1 MRYLRK
7 YNESSSE
14 CLNELEIKDF
24 CEINLA
30 YLVDEGLR
38 VVVDDYYEADDY
50 FPVILSFR
58 QVENRK
64 WDEVKDQIIPFLIR
78 LKSQFSLFQVLRGN
92 YYYDIELDTLF
103 NSGGEIGAYSH
114 WLTAN
119 DLVDDRISDWFRSH
133 AKIKS
138 ISFYVKNK
146 KEV

>member
-1 MRYLRK
+1 MRYIRSF
-7 YNESSSE
+7 NEDNSAGLTE
-14 CLNELEIKDF
+14 DEIKDF

-38 VVVDDYYEADDY
+38 VIVDDYYEADNY
-50 FPVILSFR
+50 YPVILSFR

-64 WDEVKDQIIPFLIR
+64 WDEVKDHIIPFLIR
-78 LKSQFSLFQVLRGN
+78 LKSQFSLFQVMRGN

-119 DLVDDRISDWFRSH
+119 DLVNDRISDWFRSH